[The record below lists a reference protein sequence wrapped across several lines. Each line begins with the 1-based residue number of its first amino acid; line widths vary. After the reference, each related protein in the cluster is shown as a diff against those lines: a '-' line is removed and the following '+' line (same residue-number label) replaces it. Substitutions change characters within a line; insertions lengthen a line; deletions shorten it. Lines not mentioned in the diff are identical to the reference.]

1 MWNQLLVLH
10 AKIATV
16 VETTVIVIAEEV
28 QEDNYNKIIIFK
40 YVRPPLKGGLIF
52 KKTINW
58 RVWISV

>member
-28 QEDNYNKIIIFK
+28 QEDNYKKIIIFK

-52 KKTINW
+52 
-58 RVWISV
+58 